1 MANATI
7 SQIKVGNTT
16 YDICD
21 AVSRNFNEQSK
32 IKIYSRS
39 NTFSVSIAHN
49 SWGII
54 AKYVPSNNIINNI
67 THILFFDTMFSWS
80 ANSNGRRAN
89 LISQNENSQGGINFP
104 STVFATN
111 IDTTIFNQVT
121 YWSDSQN
128 ALYFK
133 GYQSTTKGTSLT
145 AGVAIKLTS
154 FEWPTSNIDY
164 PSDISEIGTLE
175 SN

>member
-32 IKIYSRS
+32 IKIYNRS
-39 NTFSVSIAHN
+39 NTFSVLIDHN

-67 THILFFDTMFSWS
+67 THILFFEAVFSWS

-89 LISQNENSQGGINFP
+89 IISRNENGQAGTSIP

-111 IDTTIFNQVT
+111 INTVIFNQLT

-133 GYQSTTKGTSLT
+133 GYQSTTEGTSLT